1 MLLFRCRALLAIST
15 FDTMLRT
22 FLLSLFVCFR
32 LSANAFQTSADWQW
46 LDTTVARALDTFGTT
61 GLAIAV
67 VQDGQVVFSKGY
79 GQADAEAG
87 TPLTTRHL
95 FNIASCSKAFTAAAV
110 ALLVEE
116 GKLGWDDKV
125 TDWLP
130 EFRLSDD
137 WITRQLEVRDLLCH
151 RSGLATFMGD
161 LLWYHSRYSDE
172 EVMRR
177 MRFLPIERDFRS
189 EYGYQNNMYM
199 VAGLIIEKASGM
211 PWERFVRER
220 LLLPLDMTHTRTS
233 NDSLKGYDPLA
244 WPHIDGQRIE
254 PHDFNATKPAASL
267 FASVDD
273 LTHWVQ
279 MWLDEGRYAGRSIL
293 PKGSIQELLQP
304 QTIMR
309 VNGFERA
316 LGTHFK
322 AYALGWRLFDYGGK
336 MVVEH
341 DGGMPGYIS
350 KITLV
355 PEAGLGIIILNNG
368 MDFFVNSALR
378 YEILQRALGTAEPR
392 DFIGRYARFRKNYLQ
407 RKAEQE
413 ARRLAARVEGTQPS
427 LPPDAWTGYYEDRWY
442 GRAIVGQKKDG
453 SLVLTFEPASEV
465 FTGPLTHWH
474 YDTWRVDFR
483 DPFLTFGLVTF
494 EMDAYGRPT
503 GFTIDLPSDDF
514 HFDKLHFRKVDGE

>member
-1 MLLFRCRALLAIST
+1 
-15 FDTMLRT
+15 MLRYPLLLL
-22 FLLSLFVCFR
+22 LLSFG
-32 LSANAFQTSADWQW
+32 LSANAFQTDADWQW
-46 LDTTVARALDTFGTT
+46 LDTTVERALDTFGTT

-67 VQDGQVVFSKGY
+67 VQDGKVVFSKGY
-79 GQADAEAG
+79 GWADAEAG
-87 TPLTTRHL
+87 TAVTTRHL
-95 FNIASCSKAFTAAAV
+95 FNIASCSKAFTAAAL

-116 GKLGWDDKV
+116 GKLSWDDKV

-161 LLWYHSRYSDE
+161 LLWYHTRYTDE

-199 VAGLIIEKASGM
+199 VAGLIIERATGM
-211 PWERFVRER
+211 SWERFVRDR

-233 NDSLKGYDPLA
+233 NDSLRATDPLA
-244 WPHIDGQRIE
+244 WPHIDGRRIE

-279 MWLDEGRYAGRSIL
+279 MWLDEGLFADRRIL
-293 PKGSIQELLQP
+293 PKGSIETLTSP
-304 QTIMR
+304 QTIMH

-322 AYALGWRLFDYGGK
+322 AYALGWRLFDLAGK

-350 KITLV
+350 KVTLV

-378 YEILQRALGTAEPR
+378 YEILQRVLGTDAPR
-392 DFIGRYARFRKNYLQ
+392 DFIGQYARFRKNYLQ

-413 ARRLAARVEGTQPS
+413 ARRLASRVEGTHPS
-427 LPPDAWTGYYEDRWY
+427 LPDDAWTGVYEDQWY
-442 GRAIVGQKKDG
+442 GKAIVGQKKDG
-453 SLVLTFEPASEV
+453 SLVLTFEPAAEV

-474 YDTWRVDFR
+474 YNTFRVDFR
-483 DPFLTFGLVTF
+483 DPFLTFGLVNF
-494 EMDAYGRPT
+494 ELDAYGKPV

-514 HFDKLHFRKVDGE
+514 HFDKLHFRKVE